1 MELAVFVSIADSFGL
16 PCAGA
21 PCALTQFWEDTESQ
35 MDEATLAAV
44 SEKLDDFLVEF
55 DECFVSDP
63 SREHMARY
71 VRGQLGQ
78 LQRKSM
84 EPMAIR
90 EGILPRTL
98 QQFLSTYNWDEEAMR
113 RKVRSIVSRAYSDP
127 QAVAVIDETSF
138 NKQGR
143 KTVGVK
149 RQWCGHTGKIDN
161 CVQTVHMT
169 YVAREFAT
177 IIDSDLYL
185 PEEDWCNDNARRAE
199 AKVPDEVAFRT
210 KWEIAL
216 EMLQRSKS
224 EGISIRWVT
233 ADELYGRATEFLA
246 GVEALE
252 KLYVCEV
259 PRNTYGWTDRGFAR
273 GREHRRVDE
282 LFKRGG
288 PSWQDYYVK
297 DTTKGPVVWKV
308 RATRF
313 ISHAGSDREEKWLL
327 IAVNPFDGETKY
339 FLSNAPADTTIDVL
353 LTVAF
358 SRWRVE
364 RNFEDSKQEI
374 GFDHFEVRNY
384 ISLQRHIA
392 ISMVSMLFLV
402 TMSLQL
408 RAQTQNHWTVPQA
421 RLLVDTLVDQELIPE
436 QRERQLKRNL
446 FAIEYWQ
453 KRAKSAAV
461 SHHKR
466 RLRDL
471 QKAGI
476 DLAQAIK
483 CPPWTGDT

>member
-1 MELAVFVSIADSFGL
+1 
-16 PCAGA
+16 
-21 PCALTQFWEDTESQ
+21 

-55 DECFVSDP
+55 SECFASDP
-63 SREHMARY
+63 SRKHMARY

-90 EGILPRTL
+90 EGIEPRTL
-98 QQFLSTYNWDEEAMR
+98 QQFLSRHCWDENAMR
-113 RKVRSIVSRAYSDP
+113 RKVRSIVNRGHSDP

-138 NKQGR
+138 NKQGA

-169 YVAREFAT
+169 YVAHEFAT
-177 IIDSDLYL
+177 IVDSDLYL
-185 PEEDWCNDNARRAE
+185 PEEWCDDEARRAE
-199 AKVPDEVAFRT
+199 ARVPDEVAFRR

-224 EGISIRWVT
+224 EGISVRWVT
-233 ADELYGRATEFLA
+233 ADEFYGHVTEFLA
-246 GVEALE
+246 GVETLGMQ
-252 KLYVCEV
+252 YVVEI
-259 PRNTYGWTDRGFAR
+259 PANTYGWTARSFCRGE
-273 GREHRRVDE
+273 EHRRVGE

-288 PSWQDYYVK
+288 PSWQDYHVK

-313 ISHAGSDREEKWLL
+313 ISHAGRDREEKWLL
-327 IAVNPFDGETKY
+327 IAVNPLDGETKY
-339 FLSNAPADTTIDVL
+339 FLSSAPADTPIEVL

-358 SRWRVE
+358 TRWRVE

-374 GFDHFEVRNY
+374 GLDHFEVRSY
-384 ISLQRHIA
+384 VSLQRHLA

-402 TMSLQL
+402 ETSLQL

-421 RLLVDTLVDQELIPE
+421 RILVDTLVDHELVPE
-436 QRERQLKRNL
+436 QRERQIERNL
-446 FAIEYWQ
+446 FKIAYLQ
-453 KRAKSAAV
+453 KRAKSAEV
-461 SHHKR
+461 SHRKR

-471 QKAGI
+471 QKAGV

-483 CPPWTGDT
+483 CPAWIEDA